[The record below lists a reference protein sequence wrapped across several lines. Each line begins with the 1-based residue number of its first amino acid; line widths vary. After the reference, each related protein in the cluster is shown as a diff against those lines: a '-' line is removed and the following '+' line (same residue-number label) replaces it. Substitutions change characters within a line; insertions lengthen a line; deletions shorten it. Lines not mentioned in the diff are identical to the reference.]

1 MSVLSGMRRVEVPA
15 ESVDVSEARV
25 SNLKASHI
33 LLTEVAP
40 MRRLAILLVLAVPFA
55 LVLAMPFAAFAQST
69 KSPTTLRGVLL
80 EQLHTTHD
88 QEDWFVPANVAVAG
102 LTAEQA
108 KWSPGKGNHS
118 IGQLAYHL
126 WYWDDRALTQF
137 KGEKPAPF
145 DGNNNET
152 FDNFNAAQW
161 DDLVKKL
168 DQVLTDWEKAVA
180 AADDEKLAAN
190 ASLIAHVG
198 AHNAYHIGQILY
210 VRKQEGVWDPA
221 KGVK

>member
-1 MSVLSGMRRVEVPA
+1 MKVFT
-15 ESVDVSEARV
+15 
-25 SNLKASHI
+25 I
-33 LLTEVAP
+33 
-40 MRRLAILLVLAVPFA
+40 VLALTLPI
-55 LVLAMPFAAFAQST
+55 AAVAQD
-69 KSPTTLRGVLL
+69 KKPPTTLRGVLL

-88 QEDWFVPANVAVAG
+88 QEDWFVPANIAVQG

-108 KWSPGKGNHS
+108 MWSPGKGNHS
-118 IGQLAYHL
+118 VGQLAYHI
-126 WYWDDRALTQF
+126 WYWDSRELAEF

-152 FDNFNAAQW
+152 FDKFTATQW

-168 DQVLTDWEKAVA
+168 NQVLTDWDTAVA
-180 AADDEKLAAN
+180 AADDATLAKN
-190 ASLIAHVG
+190 ASMIAHVG

-210 VRKQEGVWDPA
+210 VRKLQGVWDPA